1 MVIKITMKKRNKRDE
16 NEGEPGSRKGK
27 CFGVN
32 MGIYII
38 GQGWMGERGSSGG
51 DRAGGVVGV
60 VVSKEQSLRGDFHQ
74 C

>member
-1 MVIKITMKKRNKRDE
+1 
-16 NEGEPGSRKGK
+16 
-27 CFGVN
+27 

>member
-1 MVIKITMKKRNKRDE
+1 
-16 NEGEPGSRKGK
+16 
-27 CFGVN
+27 
-32 MGIYII
+32 
-38 GQGWMGERGSSGG
+38 MGERGSSGG

>member
-1 MVIKITMKKRNKRDE
+1 MGKWIWNAKGPNKIVTAWEKKWKVFWCKYGHLHNRT
-16 NEGEPGSRKGK
+16 
-27 CFGVN
+27 
-32 MGIYII
+32 
-38 GQGWMGERGSSGG
+38 GWMGERGSSGG